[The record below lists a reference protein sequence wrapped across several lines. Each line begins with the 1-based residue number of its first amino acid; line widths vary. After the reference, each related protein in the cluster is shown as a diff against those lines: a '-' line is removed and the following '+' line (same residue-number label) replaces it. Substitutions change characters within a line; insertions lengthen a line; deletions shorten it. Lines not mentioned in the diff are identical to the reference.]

1 MNAPD
6 RTAWLENRRAGLG
19 GSDIGAILGLSQYK
33 TPVDVWMDK
42 TGRAAAQDETLQMRF
57 GTYAEEF
64 VAQEYSRMTGLSVQ
78 RFTKMLHH
86 PTAPLLGN
94 IDRLV
99 VPEGQ
104 KRASH
109 QSEIRTDRLLECK
122 TASAFSAYKPD
133 EWGEAGSD
141 AVPMSYLVQVA
152 TYRILTGCPYAD
164 LAVLFGNQEVRVYHL
179 QRDMEL
185 EQMIVSRAVEW
196 WDRYII
202 SDVPPPP
209 VCDGDVR
216 LLYPASSPRT
226 VEADE
231 TIVGALA
238 ELRSTRA
245 GIAALE
251 EKADAA
257 ALLIKS
263 AMGDAEA
270 LTWRGTTLATWKS
283 AKAGRKTDWKAIC
296 NSLAAPQQLIEMFST
311 ETAGSRRFLLKD
323 ETK

>member
-1 MNAPD
+1 MNALE

-19 GSDIGAILGLSQYK
+19 GSDIGAILGLSQYR

-42 TGRAAAQDETLQMRF
+42 TGRSPGQDETLQMRF
-57 GTYAEEF
+57 GSYAEEF
-64 VAQEYSRMTGLSVQ
+64 VAQEYSRMTGLGVQ

-99 VPEGQ
+99 IPDGQ

-152 TYRILTGCPYAD
+152 TYRILTGCPHAD

-179 QRDMEL
+179 QHDMEL
-185 EQMIVSRAVEW
+185 EQMIVAKAGEW
-196 WDRYII
+196 WDEHVLL
-202 SDVPPPP
+202 DAPPPP
-209 VCDGDVR
+209 VCDDDVR
-216 LLYPASSPRT
+216 LLYPNSAPRT
-226 VEADE
+226 VEADDA
-231 TIVGALA
+231 VVRALA
-238 ELRSTRA
+238 ELRSTKA
-245 GIAALE
+245 GIYALE
-251 EKADAA
+251 EQADAA

-263 AMGDAEA
+263 AMGDADT

-283 AKAGRKTDWKAIC
+283 AKASRKTDWKAIC
-296 NSLAAPQQLIEMFST
+296 GKLAAPQQLIEMFST

-323 ETK
+323 ESK